1 MQRTWRSHE
10 GAITVGG
17 MKTRTLLAAGALAG
31 VATIAS
37 VAAATPAGAA
47 RFRPV
52 IEMGSTTAGFAVVDG
67 AAIVTGEMDGR
78 PYRGTYTATLTADDG
93 SLPAPGDCEPA
104 TAVFHL
110 DARVGRYLDV
120 TATGDVC
127 GEFVQLPYITTHAF
141 VGRYDVTG
149 STKQNVLGT
158 DGWFEIR
165 LGDDGSASTF
175 LVDT

>member
-1 MQRTWRSHE
+1 
-10 GAITVGG
+10 
-17 MKTRTLLAAGALAG
+17 MKTRTLLATGVLTG

-37 VAAATPAGAA
+37 IAAAGPASAA
-47 RFRPV
+47 RNRPV
-52 IEMGSTTAGFAVVDG
+52 IEMGSTTATFTVVDG
-67 AAIVTGEMDGR
+67 AAAVSGQMDGR
-78 PYRGTYTATLTADDG
+78 PYSGAYTATLTAADG
-93 SLPAPGDCEPA
+93 SLPEPGECEPA
-104 TAVFHL
+104 SATFHL
-110 DARVGRYLDV
+110 DSRVGRFLDV
-120 TATGDVC
+120 AATGDVC